1 MAYKVEI
8 TDSAKEELDAIVR
21 YFVET
26 LANPISAGKLLDD
39 FCKQKSYLCN
49 DPYMF
54 PLCPMQSLQRKEYRR
69 FLFMKNYVALYIVED
84 EKNKKLATIMNI
96 FYAKRDYEKLL

>member
-39 FCKQKSYLCN
+39 FYKQKSYLCN
-49 DPYMF
+49 APVYVS
-54 PLCPMQSLQRKEYRR
+54 SLS
-69 FLFMKNYVALYIVED
+69 
-84 EKNKKLATIMNI
+84 
-96 FYAKRDYEKLL
+96 YAKFATKRIQKIFIYEKLCCVVHC

>member
-39 FCKQKSYLCN
+39 FYKQKVIFAMTRIC
-49 DPYMF
+49 
-54 PLCPMQSLQRKEYRR
+54 
-69 FLFMKNYVALYIVED
+69 FLFVLCKVCNEKDTED
-84 EKNKKLATIMNI
+84 
-96 FYAKRDYEKLL
+96 FYL